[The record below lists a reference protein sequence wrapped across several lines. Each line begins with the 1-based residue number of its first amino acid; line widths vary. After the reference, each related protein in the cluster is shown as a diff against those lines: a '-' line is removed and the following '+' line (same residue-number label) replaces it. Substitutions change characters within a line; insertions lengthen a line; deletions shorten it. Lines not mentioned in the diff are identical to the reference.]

1 MISIII
7 SVAASII
14 SGMVLFF
21 LQYYFK
27 KRQKEEDEREKTR
40 HKKDILII
48 KSINAVGDL
57 TVANSI
63 ALRDGKTNG
72 EMHKA
77 LDEYDKVNKEMLD
90 FLIENSTKKGE

>member
-7 SVAASII
+7 SIAASVI

-21 LQYYFK
+21 LQYFFK
-27 KRQKEEDEREKTR
+27 KRQKEEEKREEKS
-40 HKKDILII
+40 HQKDVLII
-48 KSINAVGDL
+48 KSINAIGEL
-57 TVANSI
+57 TFANSI

-72 EMHKA
+72 EMKKA
-77 LDEYDKVNKEMLD
+77 LSAYDKAKDEMQD

>member
-1 MISIII
+1 MISIVLSII
-7 SVAASII
+7 ASIV

-21 LQYYFK
+21 LQHYFK
-27 KRQKEEDEREKTR
+27 KRHSEEEKRDAQR
-40 HKKDILII
+40 HKRDVLVI
-48 KSINAVGDL
+48 KSITAVGDL

-77 LDEYDKVNKEMLD
+77 LDEYEKVNKEMLD
-90 FLIENSTKKGE
+90 FLIENSDKGE